1 MRVAELGMTKE
12 EFYEK
17 SGISSAS
24 YSQWNAGPHAPTKKK
39 MAQAAAALNVSLE
52 YILTGET
59 KKEPTATNGSE
70 LSKKGKEIG
79 MAYDAAVQEVR
90 ARMES
95 AAFGRAPSH
104 AVAKIEM
111 VCSLG
116 HGKQTIYQ
124 PVYCVAGKAMPFN
137 PNNGCEHYHA
147 CPECE
152 ICRANAILKSFECDP
167 LDCDLL

>member
-1 MRVAELGMTKE
+1 MARALGVHTSTVTNWLSGKAV
-12 EFYEK
+12 K
-17 SGISSAS
+17 SETLPAICDVFGCSVDYLLGS
-24 YSQWNAGPHAPTKKK
+24 
-39 MAQAAAALNVSLE
+39 
-52 YILTGET
+52 ET
-59 KKEPTATNGSE
+59 KKEPTVVSGSE